1 MADSWEDIDSK
12 QPKKA
17 GGLNPAASSFNF
29 NPAVA
34 SWSPGGAAPAA
45 GRRQILCSPFILI
58 QGHDYVAL
66 AERNWFVAHTCERKW
81 PL

>member
-12 QPKKA
+12 QQPKKT

-34 SWSPGGAAPAA
+34 SWSPGGAATGA
-45 GRRQILCSPFILI
+45 GRRQIQCRR
-58 QGHDYVAL
+58 V
-66 AERNWFVAHTCERKW
+66 
-81 PL
+81 